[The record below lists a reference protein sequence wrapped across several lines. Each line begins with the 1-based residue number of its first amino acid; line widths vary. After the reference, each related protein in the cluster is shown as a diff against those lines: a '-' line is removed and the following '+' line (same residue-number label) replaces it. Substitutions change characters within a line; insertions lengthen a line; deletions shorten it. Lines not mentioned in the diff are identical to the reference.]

1 MSLVPSTV
9 AEWLT
14 GRAIYAQAE
23 DGGLRASWGE
33 VALESEVLS
42 PIAAAADA
50 AAEANRQLAF
60 LGQPIA
66 EEDDWSAFKSK
77 IDAVREYGREL
88 CRSRP
93 KEDQSQTVSPQG
105 QNG

>member
-1 MSLVPSTV
+1 MNGV
-9 AEWLT
+9 AEAMASPNFPAQPQTMLIDEVEQIW
-14 GRAIYAQAE
+14 RA
-23 DGGLRASWGE
+23 
-33 VALESEVLS
+33 
-42 PIAAAADA
+42 
-50 AAEANRQLAF
+50 
-60 LGQPIA
+60 IA